1 MTMTPEISGDRHDA
15 PGPSTGRADT
25 ARHLYAVPPPPA
37 VPLPVDTGGARFAGP
52 SRALLAGVAALA
64 VACVAGWW
72 LGGLTAAPERVD
84 AAHPVVAVGDMQ
96 LELPAAWAPARPAS
110 GADAPDALTFALAPG
125 LPGQVTIVS
134 GAPADASLI
143 PAALRTQLPEQ
154 LPPPRRTRLAGLP
167 AWTYGPIRDDK
178 RVIQVTLTPTT
189 AGVLAVSC
197 SASPEIWSAALGC
210 ETGVDSIASSAGA
223 ALTPA
228 PDLAFR
234 QRIPAAVRTLDGKRV
249 AGRAALARGRR
260 VAASQS
266 LARAHRATAAA
277 LAPFAAPGT
286 TAETVAALHRVGAAY
301 DALAKAS
308 GRARYIRARA
318 GVVRAEAALAGALKR
333 LR

>member
-1 MTMTPEISGDRHDA
+1 MTPEASGDRHDA
-15 PGPSTGRADT
+15 PDRSAGRAGT
-25 ARHLYAVPPPPA
+25 ARHLHAVPPPPA
-37 VPLPVDTGGARFAGP
+37 VPLPVDTSGARLAGP
-52 SRALLAGVAALA
+52 SRAVLAGVAALA

-72 LGGLTAAPERVD
+72 LGGVTAAPERVD
-84 AAHPVVAVGDMQ
+84 AAQPIVAVGDMK

-110 GADAPDALTFALAPG
+110 GADAPGTATFALAPG
-125 LPGQVTIVS
+125 LPGRVTVVA

-143 PAALRTQLPEQ
+143 PAALRTQLPEL
-154 LPPPRRTRLAGLP
+154 LPPPRRARLAGLP

-197 SASPEIWSAALGC
+197 SASPETWSAVLGC
-210 ETGVDSIASSAGA
+210 EAGVGSIASSAGA

-234 QRIPAAVRTLDGKRV
+234 QRVPAAVRTLDGKRV

-266 LARAHRATAAA
+266 LARAHRAAATT
-277 LAPFAAPGT
+277 LAPLAVPGPT
-286 TAETVAALHRVGAAY
+286 DATVAALRRVGAAY

-318 GVVRAEAALAGALKR
+318 GVVRSEAALAGALKR